1 MNVQELI
8 DLLSDMNPESQ
19 VSYDT
24 LYGLELVSWVDV
36 EHSDEFGDTVVL
48 GS

>member
-8 DLLSDMNPESQ
+8 DLLSDMNPERQ
-19 VSYDT
+19 LLYAT

-36 EHSDEFGDTVVL
+36 EPSGAFGDTVVL